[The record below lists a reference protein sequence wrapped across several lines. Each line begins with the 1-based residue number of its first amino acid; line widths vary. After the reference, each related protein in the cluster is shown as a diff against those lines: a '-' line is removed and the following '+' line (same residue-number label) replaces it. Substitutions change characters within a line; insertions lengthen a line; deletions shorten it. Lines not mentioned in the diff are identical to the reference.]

1 MILILY
7 SSCCFE
13 TNSPTYSVIQQ
24 RPFDNVHGFC
34 GSGNQQAQWDQRSL
48 SLLHDVC
55 TSSGKTPKLGA
66 RVIRWDLLSGPWC
79 LSWEDLML
87 GSTGAVE
94 WSIYPCPLHGAGAL
108 HSSSMGSRGSISRD
122 QSGSCTAFYDL
133 TWEVTQCHLRCFLL
147 VRSK

>member
-7 SSCCFE
+7 SSYCFK
-13 TNSPTYSVIQQ
+13 TNSPKYSVIQQ
-24 RPFDNVHGFC
+24 QPFDNIHRFC
-34 GSGNQQAQWDQRSL
+34 GSGNQQAQWDPRSL
-48 SLLHDVC
+48 SLLHDVYG
-55 TSSGKTPKLGA
+55 SSGKTPKLGA
-66 RVIRWDLLSGPWC
+66 RVVQRDLLSCPWC
-79 LSWEDLML
+79 LGWEDVML
-87 GSTGAVE
+87 GSAGAVD

-133 TWEVTQCHLRCFLL
+133 TWEVTQCHFHCVLL

>member
-1 MILILY
+1 MESGGGAFGRCLSHKSGALMNGFSVLI
-7 SSCCFE
+7 E
-13 TNSPTYSVIQQ
+13 ED
-24 RPFDNVHGFC
+24 R
-34 GSGNQQAQWDQRSL
+34 SGNQQAQWDQHSL
-48 SLLHDVC
+48 SLRHDVC
-55 TSSGKTPKLGA
+55 TSSGKAPKLGA
-66 RVIRWDLLSGPWC
+66 RVIQWDPRSCPWC

-87 GSTGAVE
+87 GSAGAVE